1 MGVTF
6 AFQIVALAV
15 VAATCMADQTDV
27 VPINW
32 KRFEHRADPNESLL
46 RAARPLLNAARYNL
60 AWAPSGA
67 AKVENGWQNF
77 TQTDPHNFT
86 RPVCSASVALAIV
99 LKTGVFDEKAVGVP
113 REEALARTL
122 RWIRAAAR
130 AHNRESWRYP
140 WQSPFWAADLAQA
153 GWMLWDQL
161 DSQTQRLLAEI
172 VEFEADRF
180 LAPDYRVPYW
190 NGKGGDTKAE
200 ENAWNG
206 TIHQIACAMMPKH
219 PNVPQWKRI
228 GSELMI
234 SAFALEE
241 DLKSTAIVDGK
252 PVKDWLRGYNV
263 RADGA
268 LINHHILHPDYMT
281 CVNYNLHAH
290 IVQSLAGQTVPEAA
304 DFRAEFVWR
313 TLAAKKWPSPPYH
326 PPGGAIYVPGQAEVY
341 YPQGTD
347 WFKGRLAI
355 YYHFDTWAFVLG
367 WGKDLPI
374 PPEKW
379 MHLRATAIVKNQ
391 ERHEDRR
398 IYGAGEFTNF
408 APREQSDFNSLAN
421 AYLALWLH
429 ARGALNP
436 TGNWLAPSHR

>member
-1 MGVTF
+1 MRWILF
-6 AFQIVALAV
+6 CAIALVATA
-15 VAATCMADQTDV
+15 QTRASEADV

-32 KRFEHRADPNESLL
+32 TWFERRVPRNNNLQI
-46 RAARPLLNAARYNL
+46 AARLLLNAARYNL
-60 AWAPSGA
+60 AWAPAGA
-67 AKVENGWQNF
+67 GKVENDWQNF
-77 TQTDPHNFT
+77 TKVDPHNFT
-86 RPVCSASVALAIV
+86 RPVCSVAVASAIV
-99 LKTGVFDEKAVGVP
+99 LKTGVFDEKAVGIS
-113 REEALARTL
+113 RDEALARTL
-122 RWIRAAAR
+122 RLIKAAAR
-130 AHNRESWRYP
+130 SHNRESWRYP
-140 WQSPFWAADLAQA
+140 WQSVPWASDLAQA

-161 DSQTQRLLAEI
+161 DKETRRLLADI
-172 VEFEADRF
+172 VEFEANRF

-200 ENAWNG
+200 ENAWNA

-219 PNVPQWKRI
+219 PNAPRWKRI

-241 DLKSTAIVDGK
+241 DLKSGRVVDGK

-268 LINHHILHPDYMT
+268 VINHRIFHPDYMT
-281 CVNYNLHAH
+281 CVNFNLHAH

-313 TLAAKKWPSPPYH
+313 TLAAKKWPSPPYK
-326 PPGGAIYVPGQAEVY
+326 PPGGTIYVPGQAEVY

-355 YYHFDTWAFVLG
+355 YYNLDTWACVLG
-367 WGKDLPI
+367 WGKDLPE

-379 MHLRATAIVKNQ
+379 MHLRAAAIVKYQ
-391 ERHEDRR
+391 ERHQDRH
-398 IYGAGEFTNF
+398 IYADDEFTNF
-408 APREQSDFNSLAN
+408 VPREQSDFGGIAN

-429 ARGALNP
+429 ARRALSP
-436 TGNWLAPSHR
+436 RGNWLAPPR